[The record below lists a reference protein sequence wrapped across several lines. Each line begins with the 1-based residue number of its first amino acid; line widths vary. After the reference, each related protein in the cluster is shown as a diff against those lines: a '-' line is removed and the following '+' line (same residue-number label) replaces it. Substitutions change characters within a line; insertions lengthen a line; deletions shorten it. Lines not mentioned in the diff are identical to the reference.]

1 MLFCNFI
8 FLCKCLTY
16 SFIFYL
22 TPTRWCGDEDEPPLV
37 AQGPMGNIHKVSYN
51 SVSSNGRIVLPRT
64 PLPKLKA
71 SEMVSY
77 KKWHVN
83 QNLKVHRA
91 SGTWVGRHGEKGH
104 RMDKDIEMSRF
115 PLCSRNYKLFSVPGA

>member
-1 MLFCNFI
+1 
-8 FLCKCLTY
+8 
-16 SFIFYL
+16 
-22 TPTRWCGDEDEPPLV
+22 
-37 AQGPMGNIHKVSYN
+37 MGNIHKVSYN

-83 QNLKVHRA
+83 QNLNVHRTELGDMERK
-91 SGTWVGRHGEKGH
+91 GTGWTKTLKGVGSH
-104 RMDKDIEMSRF
+104 
-115 PLCSRNYKLFSVPGA
+115 CVPGITSCSVSLEHKL